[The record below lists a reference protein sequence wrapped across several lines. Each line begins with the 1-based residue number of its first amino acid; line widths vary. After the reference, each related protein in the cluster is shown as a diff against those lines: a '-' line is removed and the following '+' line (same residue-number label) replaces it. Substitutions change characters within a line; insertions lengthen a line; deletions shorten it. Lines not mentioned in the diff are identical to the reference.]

1 MTQLLLLYLDV
12 QRSRLDPLGDL
23 SLQFYMSDCAPS
35 LWTSGDDVS
44 RFTTDNLPS
53 QITSF
58 DFQFSLLHS
67 EVFCSLLAPTIGG
80 AKARSSAYPLDY
92 FKGLAD
98 LDNLRDALVDASQ
111 TFAAFMDNPLS
122 VPGAR
127 GLVAHSAFYSSL
139 STNGVQRFWLRDFG
153 APRSY
158 VDVDDQGYS
167 TALLFSSL
175 GLRGKKTTLHCTLC
189 ISDARRV
196 PHVAAVL
203 MTASELAG
211 AVTERPDLGLS
222 HITIDVRQQNTSV
235 NKPVYEVFIRTYQD
249 LLTGASAWPHE
260 LLSAPCLD

>member
-1 MTQLLLLYLDV
+1 MKTRTRARFSFQLSNFIMTQLLLLYLDV

-67 EVFCSLLAPTIGG
+67 EVLCSLLAPTIGG

-122 VPGAR
+122 VPGALR
-127 GLVAHSAFYSSL
+127 VYWHHPSGCLYIFRRSIITATAMKYGAWAH
-139 STNGVQRFWLRDFG
+139 D
-153 APRSY
+153 
-158 VDVDDQGYS
+158 
-167 TALLFSSL
+167 
-175 GLRGKKTTLHCTLC
+175 
-189 ISDARRV
+189 
-196 PHVAAVL
+196 
-203 MTASELAG
+203 
-211 AVTERPDLGLS
+211 
-222 HITIDVRQQNTSV
+222 
-235 NKPVYEVFIRTYQD
+235 
-249 LLTGASAWPHE
+249 
-260 LLSAPCLD
+260 CL

>member
-1 MTQLLLLYLDV
+1 MSYSKTDSFRQLL
-12 QRSRLDPLGDL
+12 QQL
-23 SLQFYMSDCAPS
+23 SMLNGVLRHTQPIIEPPEFVA
-35 LWTSGDDVS
+35 T
-44 RFTTDNLPS
+44 R
-53 QITSF
+53 
-58 DFQFSLLHS
+58 
-67 EVFCSLLAPTIGG
+67 A
-80 AKARSSAYPLDY
+80 
-92 FKGLAD
+92 GL
-98 LDNLRDALVDASQ
+98 V
-111 TFAAFMDNPLS
+111 
-122 VPGAR
+122 AR